1 MSLILTIILW
11 LAIGAAIGM
20 LLPLILIFGTWL
32 LKFAALIGAGVLA
45 VWGISELFTAV
56 PILEEA
62 ARWAFALMMLAAV
75 CTFIYIAVMTVVNAV
90 KGWFSKPSEQP
101 LTPSL

>member
-1 MSLILTIILW
+1 MSVLLTIIAC
-11 LAIGAAIGM
+11 AIVLM
-20 LLPLILIFGTWL
+20 LLPVILIFGLYL
-32 LKFAALIGAGVLA
+32 LQLAAIIGIGVLA

-56 PILEEA
+56 PSLEEA